1 MKLSMKLVQKDIK
14 KLFCIMRFV
23 YGGIRMTEDMVNADI
38 GYKFMK
44 VCSLREFLRDG
55 NPMRV
60 KLPPCTNQIGN

>member
-1 MKLSMKLVQKDIK
+1 
-14 KLFCIMRFV
+14 
-23 YGGIRMTEDMVNADI
+23 MTEDMVNADI